1 MIEYFQQDLGV
12 NDANVTF
19 SVDEDYSKYRK
30 VICEDLDKKLEEN
43 SGRNYLIIYVFGG
56 HAI

>member
-1 MIEYFQQDLGV
+1 M
-12 NDANVTF
+12 NDANVTL

-43 SGRNYLIIYVFGG
+43 RDRNYLIIYVFGG

>member
-1 MIEYFQQDLGV
+1 M
-12 NDANVTF
+12 NDANVTL

-43 SGRNYLIIYVFGG
+43 RDRNYLIIYVFVG